1 MRTLIGFALLGLA
14 AVFLLFEV
22 IALID
27 PVGTKMADDN
37 DPFGPPPPWYVHV
50 VWFTVIA
57 AVGALGAK
65 FLRRKASREDRERD
79 VADP

>member
-1 MRTLIGFALLGLA
+1 MRIFVGFVLLALA
-14 AVFLLFEV
+14 AVLLFFEV

-50 VWFTVIA
+50 VWFGVIA

-65 FLRRKASREDRERD
+65 FLWGKASREASKRHVGDQ
-79 VADP
+79 